1 MNIIIT
7 ALVVMT
13 AVLSIGIQ
21 IVSLNAYAQSES
33 PSQSERCFTQLQRH
47 SAVGG
52 DHGEQAERSLLF
64 FCGRVE

>member
-7 ALVVMT
+7 TLAVMT
-13 AVLSIGIQ
+13 VVLSIGIQ
-21 IVSLNAYAQSES
+21 MVSLNAYAQGES
-33 PSQSERCFTQLQRH
+33 PSRSVRCLTQLQRH

>member
-1 MNIIIT
+1 MNIVVT

-21 IVSLNAYAQSES
+21 MVSLNAYAQTES

-47 SAVGG
+47 SALGG
-52 DHGEQAERSLLF
+52 AHGEQAERSLLF